1 MSAIPPNIIGS
12 VLQSGA
18 AQREQAKEIDTAR
31 TAQTEAARKAAAG
44 PDAFVEIEATDGDT
58 QVHTDS
64 GGLGSQGRQDSKPEE
79 PAPEDE
85 SVVQNDNDTDTPHID
100 LSA

>member
-1 MSAIPPNIIGS
+1 MSAIPPNVIVS
-12 VLQSGA
+12 ALQSTA

-31 TAQTEAARKAAAG
+31 TAVSEAARKAAAG

-64 GGLGSQGRQDSKPEE
+64 GGMGSQGRQDSKPDVQV
-79 PAPEDE
+79 PIDE
-85 SVVQNDNDTDTPHID
+85 SADPSEDDSGSLHID

>member
-1 MSAIPPNIIGS
+1 MSAIPPS
-12 VLQSGA
+12 VISSALQSTA

-31 TAQTEAARKAAAG
+31 TAVSEAARKAAAG

-64 GGLGSQGRQDSKPEE
+64 GGMGSQGRQDSKP
-79 PAPEDE
+79 DE
-85 SVVQNDNDTDTPHID
+85 QPPIDEAAEITVDETGTPHID